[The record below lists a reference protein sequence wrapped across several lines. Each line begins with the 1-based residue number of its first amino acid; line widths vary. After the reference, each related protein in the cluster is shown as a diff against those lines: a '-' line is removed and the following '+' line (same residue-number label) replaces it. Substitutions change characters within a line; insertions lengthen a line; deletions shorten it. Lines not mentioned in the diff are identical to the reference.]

1 MTARPLALAL
11 AAATALVILSSAPT
25 HAQSLAGRVALEAIA
40 SASTNDGA
48 VDDPFLIFDL
58 VGTVRISD
66 GWDVVVRP
74 WGRRRPGGDWAFE
87 MYQLQLRYVSSTRV
101 PFRIDAGILSSPLG
115 LATLELQPHRNSL
128 IGAPFYYFSPLPS
141 FDGTADRVT
150 LMSGG
155 YPLGAMFSAS
165 GTRWDARAGVI
176 DGTPARP
183 RSVFPRSRPG
193 SEPQLVVGAGLS
205 PVTGLRLGA
214 GFAYGR
220 YRSGATAA
228 TGSVLDPQNATVFN
242 LEGEYA
248 VGHTR
253 FSGEWVRNRFDLPA
267 GAAVA
272 RGFHVQASHTLSP
285 RIFAAARATHASSP
299 VMTTAAEVR
308 RTSTALEGTLGYRLN
323 TELTVR
329 GGYQRERA
337 FGRTRWTHAAVAS
350 IVWAERWW

>member
-1 MTARPLALAL
+1 MTARPLALA
-11 AAATALVILSSAPT
+11 AVMAATVLSSAPA
-25 HAQSLAGRVALEAIA
+25 HSQSLAGRVALEAIA

-58 VGTVRISD
+58 VGTVRLAD

-74 WGRRRPGGDWAFE
+74 WARRRPGGDWAFE
-87 MYQLQLRYVSSTRV
+87 WYQLQLRYVSSTRV
-101 PFRIDAGILSSPLG
+101 PFRVDAGILPSPLG
-115 LATLELQPHRNSL
+115 LATLELQPHRNPL

-155 YPLGAMFSAS
+155 YPLGAMISAS

-183 RSVFPRSRPG
+183 RSVFTGAHPR
-193 SEPQLVVGAGLS
+193 SEPQLVLGGGLSPITGLRVGAGL
-205 PVTGLRLGA
+205 
-214 GFAYGR
+214 AYGR
-220 YRSGATAA
+220 YRSRATLPS
-228 TGSVLDPQNATVFN
+228 GSMLEPENATVLN

-267 GAAVA
+267 GAAIA
-272 RGFHVQASHTLSP
+272 RGFNVQASHTLTP

-299 VMTTAAEVR
+299 VMTMAAEVR
-308 RTSTALEGTLGYRLN
+308 RTSTALEATLGYRLN

-337 FGRTRWTHAAVAS
+337 FGHTHWTHAAVAS